1 MSCWGEDF
9 HPLKRKCTFR
19 KLPRTDVYQ
28 SIQDC
33 TLQRIHPSKAGHLQ
47 SSHEKTNLAPDKV
60 VALGITLALGR
71 SLGHWVTLCI
81 LPLHPNLLHSSTPVL
96 PLHAGPPTVALPFST
111 ATSFP
116 LPASGVHLPSFFYV
130 YLRKRTK
137 SGQQRF
143 CLLSI
148 CQSSPDIRFCVLT
161 TPLP

>member
-71 SLGHWVTLCI
+71 SLGHWVTLSVSCLSTLTSCI
-81 LPLHPNLLHSSTPVL
+81 PQLRCFLSTQALLQWPSLSL
-96 PLHAGPPTVALPFST
+96 QL
-111 ATSFP
+111 
-116 LPASGVHLPSFFYV
+116 LPSLFLLPVCTFPPFFMCTSE
-130 YLRKRTK
+130 KGPNQDSK
-137 SGQQRF
+137 DSA
-143 CLLSI
+143 C
-148 CQSSPDIRFCVLT
+148 
-161 TPLP
+161 